1 MLKRL
6 VQLIKL
12 SKRGAL
18 QRDYKISYGVCEI
31 KENGFLKTLIE
42 KLNMNIFINT
52 GLYLI
57 SRKLLKLIPSN
68 YYDVT
73 DLIKKAKKKNHRKL

>member
-1 MLKRL
+1 M
-6 VQLIKL
+6 V
-12 SKRGAL
+12 
-18 QRDYKISYGVCEI
+18 
-31 KENGFLKTLIE
+31 FIE
-42 KLNMNIFINT
+42 LMIRVRHIFINT